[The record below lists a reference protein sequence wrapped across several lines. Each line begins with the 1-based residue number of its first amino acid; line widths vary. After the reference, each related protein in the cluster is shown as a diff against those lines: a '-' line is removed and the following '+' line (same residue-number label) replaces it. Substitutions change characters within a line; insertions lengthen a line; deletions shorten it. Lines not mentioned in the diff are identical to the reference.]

1 MPTALRRGL
10 PRVKGGE
17 PWPPADIAGV
27 VAPEPVPS
35 PAPLVV
41 SQPAGMRQG
50 LPRVK
55 GGQPWPPVA
64 HVEPEPVPVPV
75 AAPEPAPVVVESE
88 RGGEGVEKRKL
99 GRILL
104 AAAGLVVLAAMTVMS
119 ARYIT
124 MTEWGAAFIERY
136 NGHPSQ
142 PADAPIGFPVWL
154 NALHFFNAFL
164 MVLIIRTG
172 ITVRQETR
180 PQAYW
185 TPRGGGKKISLT
197 LWFHQALDVVWVACG
212 ALFYILL
219 FTTGQ
224 WKRIV
229 PTSLDVFPNALSA
242 GLQYLTLNWPTE
254 NGWVHY
260 NALQLLAY
268 FITVFI
274 AAPLAIISGVRMS
287 GFWNEAWT
295 AASKAYPAPVAR
307 AIHFPVMIYFVGFI
321 IVHVLLVFA
330 TGALRNLNHMY
341 AARGSAD
348 PTEYAGD
355 VTGLIVFL
363 LSLAVMAA
371 AWVAARPALL
381 APVANRMGDV
391 SAR

>member
-1 MPTALRRGL
+1 
-10 PRVKGGE
+10 
-17 PWPPADIAGV
+17 
-27 VAPEPVPS
+27 
-35 PAPLVV
+35 
-41 SQPAGMRQG
+41 
-50 LPRVK
+50 
-55 GGQPWPPVA
+55 
-64 HVEPEPVPVPV
+64 
-75 AAPEPAPVVVESE
+75 
-88 RGGEGVEKRKL
+88 
-99 GRILL
+99 
-104 AAAGLVVLAAMTVMS
+104 MTVMS

-124 MTEWGAAFIERY
+124 LTEWGASFIERY

-172 ITVRQETR
+172 ISVRRETK

-197 LWFHQALDVVWVACG
+197 LWFHQTLDVVWVACG

-229 PTSLDVFPNALSA
+229 PAGPDVFPNALSA

-260 NALQLLAY
+260 NALQLLTY

-287 GFWNEAWT
+287 GFWKETWT
-295 AASKAYPAPVAR
+295 TASKLYPAHVAR
-307 AIHFPVMIYFVGFI
+307 ALHFPVMIYFVGFI
-321 IVHVLLVFA
+321 TVHVLLVFA

-348 PTEYAGD
+348 PAEYAGD
-355 VTGLIVFL
+355 ITGLIVFL
-363 LSLAVMAA
+363 LSLTIMAA
-371 AWVAARPALL
+371 AWMAARPALL
-381 APVANRMGDV
+381 ATVANKFGDV